1 MSSCRECLHYD
12 ACRDVASTIGAFAF
26 FQFVSRDEVCD
37 HYHAKDAV
45 IYLPCSIGATLYEVT
60 PNANIWE
67 RHVEGYHLNTT
78 GKKKGAYLIINDGM
92 GLHSRINVNKLGNT
106 VFYTE
111 EDAEAAIRGRQA
123 KGGVQHDT

>member
-1 MSSCRECLHYD
+1 MSLCRECLHYD

-37 HYHAKDAV
+37 HYHAKDAT

-60 PNANIWE
+60 PRGVSWP

-92 GLHSRINVNKLGNT
+92 GMHSRINVNKLGNT
-106 VFYTE
+106 VFYTK
-111 EDAEAAIRGRQA
+111 EDAEAAIRACQT
-123 KGGVQHDT
+123 KEGVQHDI

>member
-1 MSSCRECLHYD
+1 MNTCKECIHYG
-12 ACRDVASTIGAFAF
+12 ACASTASSIRGCPSECILTDNCCSW
-26 FQFVSRDEVCD
+26 FQPV
-37 HYHAKDAV
+37 DAT

-123 KGGVQHDT
+123 QEGVQHDT

>member
-1 MSSCRECLHYD
+1 MSTCKECIHYG
-12 ACRDVASTIGAFAF
+12 ACASTASSICGCPSEYILADNCCSW
-26 FQFVSRDEVCD
+26 FQSV
-37 HYHAKDAV
+37 DAT

-106 VFYTE
+106 VFYTK
-111 EDAEAAIRGRQA
+111 EDAEVAICGRQA
-123 KGGVQHDT
+123 KKGEQHDT